1 MSNLTVTIT
10 KIVIAYND
18 GDRMVQFYNNVFN
31 ADLSPIQVQDF
42 TFYKGSFGMLELLF
56 CPNEMLKI
64 KAEKNNIQL
73 IVQVNDLE
81 EVLQKVI
88 QFGGKQVQDISKS
101 VNGAVVGISDPDG
114 NTIEIVEI
122 I

>member
-1 MSNLTVTIT
+1 MSDLTVAIT

-31 ADLSPIQVQDF
+31 AKLTPVQVQDF

-73 IVQVNDLE
+73 TVQVNDLE
-81 EVLQKVI
+81 QVLHKVI
-88 QFGGKQVQDISKS
+88 QFGGKQIQELPKS
-101 VNGAVVGISDPDG
+101 VNEAVLGIADPDG
-114 NTIEIVEI
+114 NTIELVEI